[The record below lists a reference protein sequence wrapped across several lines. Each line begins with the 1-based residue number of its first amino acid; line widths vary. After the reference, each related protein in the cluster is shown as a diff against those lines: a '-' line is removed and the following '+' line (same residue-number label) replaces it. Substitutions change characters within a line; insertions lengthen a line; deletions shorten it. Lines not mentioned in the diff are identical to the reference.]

1 MICTQCKEKE
11 IGSPKMTGELC
22 TSCYF
27 KNKRNENAIIQKA
40 LSDPNLIFES
50 SGPIEPIIEKAI
62 EDRSLNETSETL
74 DENES
79 IKHEP
84 KKSLEIPQDGK
95 KYCQS
100 CIERGYGLVLAT
112 HEWMPS
118 YFICDDC
125 WNPLINNI
133 VQVERAEVKRIK
145 TEVKLDSPAL
155 NQIYEILGIPEQLR
169 FNNSEQVI
177 NSRNDIFNYH
187 AQAIVN
193 MNLDEV
199 KNRIEFLQTVLF
211 NIRYAVDPYQD
222 YINREKA
229 KQRELSGLVGL
240 EKSKKEVTKNSSKVK
255 LSDEEKA
262 AKSLGMTVEKYR
274 EIVKQ
279 AKEKTF
285 NKIVS

>member
-11 IGSPKMTGELC
+11 VGSPKMTGELC

-27 KNKRNENAIIQKA
+27 KNKNAINQKA
-40 LSDPNLIFES
+40 
-50 SGPIEPIIEKAI
+50 IIENRI
-62 EDRSLNETSETL
+62 EDVHSSIQATEIFN

-84 KKSLEIPQDGK
+84 KKSSEKELINPPQDGK

-112 HEWMPS
+112 HEWTPN
-118 YFICDDC
+118 YYICDDC
-125 WNPLINNI
+125 FNPLINNI
-133 VQVERAEVKRIK
+133 VQVERTDVTRIK

-155 NQIYEILGIPEQLR
+155 KQIYEILGIPENLQ

-187 AQAIVN
+187 AEAIVN

-229 KQRELSGLVGL
+229 KQRELSELAGL
-240 EKSKKEVTKNSSKVK
+240 EKSKKEIGKNSSKVK